1 VSQEET
7 FVTRVGTT
15 IQALVD
21 SWESINLQLKDILE
35 AKGRCE
41 MMLGQAM
48 KELGA
53 EEFQHNNIAVTYKS
67 KTLWQEGVLDQLKL
81 ILPEYELEPEEF
93 LNKPRPRT
101 WDKRKLVKLAKRGGE
116 LKQLIDSAQTD
127 GAPIIQV
134 KQG

>member
-1 VSQEET
+1 MSHEEML
-7 FVTRVGTT
+7 
-15 IQALVD
+15 QSLAD

-35 AKGRCE
+35 AKSRCE
-41 MMLGQAM
+41 MMLAQTMG
-48 KELGA
+48 ELGA
-53 EEFQHNNIAVTYKS
+53 EEFQHNNISVTYKS
-67 KTLWQEGVLDQLKL
+67 KTLWQESILDQLKL

-101 WDKRKLVKLAKRGGE
+101 WDKRKINKLAKRGGE
-116 LKQLIDSAQTD
+116 IKQLIDSAQTD